1 MAEDALILTKGQE
14 SALKVMLETAD
25 ARESESVVT
34 IVKGFAGTGKTTLLR
49 VVGKKIGSPLF
60 LTPTGKAALRLKE
73 ATGFEASTIH
83 RWMYRAEEDKRSGKM
98 AFVRKPTEEIDRPSN
113 KLIVVDEASM
123 LSEPLWKD
131 LLRTAW
137 QLRCNIV
144 LVGDP
149 FQLPPVDPEAKTPF
163 SCLEDSFPAHH
174 RVNLTEIVRQ
184 ALDNPI
190 IKASMHVREGNV
202 EAAMSLLPN
211 LERGEAWK
219 LTLDICKKTDG
230 VVICH
235 RNVTRHKIN
244 ASVRAELGM
253 PQDLQKHEPLLVLK
267 NCYEAGVYNGEVVP
281 FQGWTWES
289 GPVDVYDKYRNVTK
303 QTRFGTSTLN
313 NTEIVLA
320 HERIRGNMEE
330 VGFGAV
336 AYEGLRTYHAN
347 KPSKPRQPS
356 YKMQGKKGKRGP
368 PQPFLDANF
377 GYCLTAH
384 RSQGSEWNR
393 VLVIAEPTI
402 RIRTEEGLR
411 WTYTALTRAKEKVSF
426 YWPMT

>member
-1 MAEDALILTKGQE
+1 MADTDFVLTKGQE
-14 SALKVMLETAD
+14 AALQLVLETAK
-25 ARESESVVT
+25 ARESEPTVTVV
-34 IVKGFAGTGKTTLLR
+34 GGYAGTGKTTLMKI
-49 VVGKKIGSPLF
+49 VADKIGPPLF

-83 RWMYRAEEDKRSGKM
+83 RWMYRTEEDKRSGKM
-98 AFVRKPTEEIDRPSN
+98 EFIRKPTDEIDRPQN

-123 LSEPLWKD
+123 LSEPLWID
-131 LLRTAW
+131 LKRTAW

-149 FQLPPVDPEAKTPF
+149 FQLPPVDPEARVPF

-174 RVNLTEIVRQ
+174 RVKLTEIVRQ

-190 IKASMHVREGNV
+190 IKASMHVRQGNI
-202 EAAMSLLPN
+202 EAAMNLLPN

-235 RNVTRHKIN
+235 RNITRHKIN
-244 ASVRAELGM
+244 AGVRAELGM
-253 PQDLQKHEPLLVLK
+253 PKDLTKDEPLLVLK
-267 NCYEAGVYNGEVVP
+267 NCYEANVYNGEVVP
-281 FQGWTWES
+281 FAGWTWES
-289 GPVDVYDKYRNVTK
+289 GPVEVYDKYRDVTK
-303 QTRFGTSTLN
+303 ETRFGTSTLN
-313 NTEIVLA
+313 NTKIVLA

-330 VGFGAV
+330 LGFGAV
-336 AYEGLRTYHAN
+336 AYEGLRTYHAS
-347 KPSKPRQPS
+347 KPSEPRQPS
-356 YKMQGKKGKRGP
+356 YKRDGKKGKRGP
-368 PQPFLDANF
+368 QQPFLDANF

-402 RIRTEEGLR
+402 RIKTEEGLR
-411 WTYTALTRAKEKVSF
+411 WLYTSITRAKDTVSL
-426 YWPMT
+426 YWS